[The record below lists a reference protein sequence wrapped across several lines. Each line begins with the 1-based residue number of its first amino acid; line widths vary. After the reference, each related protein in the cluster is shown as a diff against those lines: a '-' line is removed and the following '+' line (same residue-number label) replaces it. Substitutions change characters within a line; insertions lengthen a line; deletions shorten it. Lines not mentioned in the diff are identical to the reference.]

1 MKVSKKSPII
11 LDTDIYELS
20 SIKEFNA
27 YLRKANESLQSFAT
41 KVPKNKSNKNILNN
55 DALYIS
61 IDTKFN
67 TYALSV
73 GYKNKETAL
82 TMFVH
87 SEEVT
92 KIDAKGDGIGWRV
105 YDTVFIVPDE
115 LKDNVMEIINHK
127 I

>member
-1 MKVSKKSPII
+1 MINGFI
-11 LDTDIYELS
+11 RL
-20 SIKEFNA
+20 
-27 YLRKANESLQSFAT
+27 LQKYQRISQT
-41 KVPKNKSNKNILNN
+41 KNILNN
-55 DALYIS
+55 DDLYIS

-92 KIDAKGDGIGWRV
+92 KIDAKGNGTGWSA
-105 YDTVFIVPDE
+105 YDNVFIVPDE